1 MDPPFIPHSRPTL
14 GEEEAQVAAAAVAS
28 GQIAEGPEVEA
39 FEREVGRFLGVEHA
53 VGVSSGTAA
62 LYLALSAMGVGPGD
76 EVVVPSFVCSAL
88 LNAVAAAGA
97 AAVVADIDPA
107 TFNIDPGDAARR
119 LTPRTKAIVVPHM
132 FGLPADIDRLAAF
145 GVPLIEDCAQAI
157 GAEHQGRAV
166 GSIGQTAIFSFYAT
180 KVMATGEGGM
190 VVTRSASLAE
200 SVRDFKTYD
209 KKQDHRRRFNFKM
222 TDIQAAVG
230 RVQLRRL
237 TGFIRRRHEIAE
249 RLRAELQGLPVRL
262 PRQDPGRIYF
272 RFVIDSV
279 VDAADFV
286 CRAHARG
293 IGCELPVHPPLHR
306 LLGIEGFS
314 RAENAWKHAV
324 SLPIYPLLTDEET
337 GRILEAVS
345 GMLRGQ
351 NIDPGGV
358 TRPNAC

>member
-1 MDPPFIPHSRPTL
+1 
-14 GEEEAQVAAAAVAS
+14 
-28 GQIAEGPEVEA
+28 
-39 FEREVGRFLGVEHA
+39 
-53 VGVSSGTAA
+53 
-62 LYLALSAMGVGPGD
+62 
-76 EVVVPSFVCSAL
+76 
-88 LNAVAAAGA
+88 
-97 AAVVADIDPA
+97 
-107 TFNIDPGDAARR
+107 
-119 LTPRTKAIVVPHM
+119 M

-279 VDAADFV
+279 ADAADFV

-314 RAENAWKHAV
+314 RSENAWKHAV